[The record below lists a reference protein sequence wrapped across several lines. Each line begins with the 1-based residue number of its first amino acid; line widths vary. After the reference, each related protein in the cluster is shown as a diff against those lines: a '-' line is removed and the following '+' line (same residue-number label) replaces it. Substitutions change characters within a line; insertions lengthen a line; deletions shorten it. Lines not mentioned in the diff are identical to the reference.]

1 MVFSKELSGG
11 NGENL
16 LYLQK
21 ISRRMAWRENLMT
34 DSSLKIFIFLRVK
47 DHSEM
52 YSFWSN
58 RWVLLPYFLLLL
70 LLPYFEM
77 EITGEGSGFGE
88 GKEREFCLRIVEFE
102 GLMKHLGDL
111 WVYEY
116 EAQMR
121 DLGLFNGYRSH
132 HYTG

>member
-34 DSSLKIFIFLRVK
+34 DSSLKVFIFLRVK

-58 RWVLLPYFLLLL
+58 RWVLLPYF
-70 LLPYFEM
+70 F
-77 EITGEGSGFGE
+77 
-88 GKEREFCLRIVEFE
+88 IVVVVAIF
-102 GLMKHLGDL
+102 
-111 WVYEY
+111 
-116 EAQMR
+116 
-121 DLGLFNGYRSH
+121 
-132 HYTG
+132 

>member
-1 MVFSKELSGG
+1 MVSSKELSGG

-34 DSSLKIFIFLRVK
+34 DCSLKFFIFLRVK
-47 DHSEM
+47 DNSEM

-58 RWVLLPYFLLLL
+58 RWFLLS
-70 LLPYFEM
+70 YFEV

-88 GKEREFCLRIVEFE
+88 GKERELHLRIVEFE
-102 GLMKHLGDL
+102 GLMKQLGDL

-116 EAQMR
+116 EAQIR

>member
-11 NGENL
+11 SGENL
-16 LYLQK
+16 LYLQQ
-21 ISRRMAWRENLMT
+21 ISRRMACRENLMT
-34 DSSLKIFIFLRVK
+34 DSSLKFFIFLRIK
-47 DHSEM
+47 DHSEI
-52 YSFWSN
+52 YSIWLN
-58 RWVLLPYFLLLL
+58 RWV

-77 EITGEGSGFGE
+77 EITGEGSDLGE

-102 GLMKHLGDL
+102 GLMKQLGDL

-116 EAQMR
+116 KAQMR
-121 DLGLFNGYRSH
+121 DLGLFNGYRSY